1 MVNPGGK
8 AYGHPMPN
16 HPKHHGYHPNVP
28 GAVGKTLYLFIIQ
41 PVGIWD
47 IYGNHHY

>member
-28 GAVGKTLYLFIIQ
+28 GAVGKTLYHGYH
-41 PVGIWD
+41 PTS
-47 IYGNHHY
+47 GNLGHLW